1 MKQFSTYALVNKQT
15 GEPVYVGLT
24 SNTKSR
30 LSNHTTR
37 CNNSWDPAHNY
48 RVYKHIRANGGMK
61 NFEMAVLSTH
71 STREVGLDREAQLIE
86 DFQPV
91 GNTQLA

>member
-24 SNTKSR
+24 SNPKAR
-30 LSNHTTR
+30 LSCHTSR
-37 CNNSWDPAHNY
+37 CNNAWDPKHNL
-48 RVYKHIRANGGMK
+48 RVYKHIRAYGGMD

-71 STREVGLDREAQLIE
+71 NVHQEGRNKEVQLIE
-86 DFQPV
+86 QLQPS
-91 GNTQLA
+91 GNTNLS